1 MPKSQSRRL
10 LAATL
15 LAALLTACG
24 GTNSTREVPAAAC
37 PACTACPPCDTA
49 APAVAPTTPPPA
61 ARPLQAA
68 RWSELPGWGD
78 DDLAAAWPAFLLS
91 CRALASRPQW
101 PQWKTACDEAKGLTS
116 PSTATIRRFLEARL
130 QPWLLTNPDGSTGGL
145 VTGYYEPLLRGARTR
160 GKPYLQP
167 VLGVPADLLTIDLG
181 AVLPEL
187 KNMRLRGRLDGTKVV
202 PYYSRAEITSREKD
216 NPDRALLWVDDP
228 VELFFLQV
236 QGSGR
241 VKLPDGSMTR
251 LAYADQNGHPY
262 QSIGRVLVDRGE
274 LTLDQVS
281 MQGIKQWARANPAR
295 VGELLNANPSYV
307 FFREQAIKSGQ
318 NGAAEGPSGALGVP
332 LTPERSIAVDP
343 RHVPLGAPV
352 FLSTSLPASTTP
364 LRRLVLAQDTGGAIR
379 GVVRADLFWGFGAQ
393 AGMQAGRM
401 KQQGQMWVL
410 LPPGVAPK

>member
-10 LAATL
+10 LAAAL

-24 GTNSTREVPAAAC
+24 GTNSTREVRGAC
-37 PACTACPPCDTA
+37 PACPACPPCSTLAQPA
-49 APAVAPTTPPPA
+49 ATTTPPPS

-68 RWSELPGWGD
+68 RWSDLPGWGD

-101 PQWKTACDEAKGLTS
+101 PQWKTACEEAKGLTS
-116 PSTATIRRFLEARL
+116 PSTAAIRRFLEARL

-160 GKPYLQP
+160 GKPFLQP

-187 KNMRLRGRLDGTKVV
+187 KSMRLRGRLDGNKVV

-274 LTLDQVS
+274 LTLDQAS

-318 NGAAEGPSGALGVP
+318 SGAAEGPSGALGVP

-352 FLSTSLPASTTP
+352 FLSTSQPESTTP

-393 AGMQAGRM
+393 AGTQAGRM

-410 LPPGVAPK
+410 LPPGAAPK

>member
-10 LAATL
+10 LAAAL

-24 GTNSTREVPAAAC
+24 GTNSTREVPGAC
-37 PACTACPPCDTA
+37 PACPACPPCSTLAQPA
-49 APAVAPTTPPPA
+49 ATTTPPPS

-68 RWSELPGWGD
+68 RWSDLPGWGD

-101 PQWKTACDEAKGLTS
+101 PQWKTACEEAKGLTS
-116 PSTATIRRFLEARL
+116 PSTAAIRRFLEARL

-160 GKPYLQP
+160 GKPFLQP

-187 KNMRLRGRLDGTKVV
+187 KSMRLRGRLDGNKVV

-274 LTLDQVS
+274 LTLDQAS

-318 NGAAEGPSGALGVP
+318 SGAAEGPSGALGVP

-352 FLSTSLPASTTP
+352 FLSTSQPESTTP

-393 AGMQAGRM
+393 AGTQAGRM

-410 LPPGVAPK
+410 LPPGAAPK

>member
-24 GTNSTREVPAAAC
+24 GTNSTREVPGAC
-37 PACTACPPCDTA
+37 PACPACPPCSTLAQPA
-49 APAVAPTTPPPA
+49 ATTTPPPS

-187 KNMRLRGRLDGTKVV
+187 KSMRLRGRLDGNKVV

-318 NGAAEGPSGALGVP
+318 SGAAEGPSGALGVP

-352 FLSTSLPASTTP
+352 FLSTSQPESTTP

-393 AGMQAGRM
+393 AGTQAGRM

-410 LPPGVAPK
+410 LPPGAAPK